1 MSIVVRHFE
10 SAANSKDRR
19 RKVLCFVL
27 SIVYKNKLSGFTS
40 FRIRRSNFK
49 FRTQN
54 LRRHDQRRNVLLRIR
69 LRVRNKR
76 NESGSIST
84 SANLVSWKDM
94 WWLCHEVD
102 FSFQWG
108 KSQIWKKN
116 KYMNTK
122 KWYIVLYCLWCIRKI
137 TD

>member
-19 RKVLCFVL
+19 RKVLFFVL
-27 SIVYKNKLSGFTS
+27 SIVYKDKLSGFTS

-116 KYMNTK
+116 KYINTK
-122 KWYIVLYCLWCIRKI
+122 KWYIVLNCLWCIRKI